1 MWPWGHAAVA
11 YLFVTVFARFDRRR
25 PTERE
30 VLAVFLASQLP
41 DVVDK
46 PLAWTLG
53 VLPNG
58 RSLAHS
64 LVIAS
69 LVILVVVAVARTRD
83 RPAIGAA
90 VGIGYL
96 SHLVAD
102 ALYPAVTGKYAELGF
117 LGWPIVPPVEY
128 PTDKSFLTHITS
140 FEVTWFTALQFVLVA
155 VAVAI
160 WLQHERPGLALLARR
175 AGIVEQ

>member
-102 ALYPAVTGKYAELGF
+102 AFYPVVTGNTPNSDSWGGQSSRRSSTPRTRASSRSILACISRDGVM
-117 LGWPIVPPVEY
+117 PIR
-128 PTDKSFLTHITS
+128 TDC
-140 FEVTWFTALQFVLVA
+140 EGND
-155 VAVAI
+155 
-160 WLQHERPGLALLARR
+160 RPS
-175 AGIVEQ
+175 